1 MKIAYVSPLPPVRSG
16 IAQYSALLLPALA
29 ERFDVIAVA
38 DQERMDP
45 QPVPVIGPE
54 ELERRTDEFDAIV
67 CQLGNNRYHELAWKV
82 AMRGDAVV
90 VLHDVV
96 MHHLLVEMTIAQGDA
111 RSLDEALL
119 SMYGDAGS
127 AIAAARAHGIH
138 DDLPNFLYPAS
149 EGVAR
154 CARHVIVHN
163 RWAAEQLRSNG
174 VTTPI
179 TVAPLAYAEV
189 PPLSEGERER
199 TRRALGFAPELRV
212 IGVFGFVTH
221 AKRPEIVMRAFAEA
235 LRRNDNLRLLF
246 VGEPSHNVDLE
257 ALASESGVPA
267 GSWSSSGFV
276 SDEEFDRYL
285 AAVDRVVNLRYPSAG
300 EASGPLVH
308 AFAIGR
314 PIAVSDYA
322 QFSDFPSSMVMRIP
336 FDSEVESLA
345 RFMEA
350 ELDEGAIGRAQREW
364 LRSTSTLGR
373 AVDAYE
379 RVIERR
385 ERVSASTSSVP
396 TSTMPLFPRLSASVE
411 SADRNGREIVVS
423 VRVANEG
430 DAPIAAA
437 LYGQPPFVIFAR
449 IVPDL
454 LSPQTVPV
462 SLTGDL
468 AVGAAAVL
476 SVFAEI
482 DAPRFRLELRSGL
495 GGIPDLEREPFFVGE
510 VRA

>member
-29 ERFDVIAVA
+29 ERFDVVAVV
-38 DQERMDP
+38 DQDSFDA
-45 QPVPVIGPE
+45 QSVPVIRAE
-54 ELERRTDEFDAIV
+54 ELERRAGEFDAIV

-82 AMRGDAVV
+82 AGRGGAVA

-111 RSLDEALL
+111 EALDSAL
-119 SMYGDAGS
+119 STMYGEAGS

-154 CARHVIVHN
+154 VSRHVIVHN
-163 RWAAEQLRSNG
+163 RWAEDRLRSNG

-189 PPLSEGERER
+189 PPLGEGERER
-199 TRRALGFAPELRV
+199 TRRELGFSPAERV

-221 AKRPEIVMRAFAEA
+221 AKRPGVVMNAFAEA
-235 LRRNDNLRLLF
+235 MRGNDDLRLLF

-257 ALASESGVPA
+257 ALAADAGVPA
-267 GSWSSSGFV
+267 GRWSKTGFV
-276 SDEEFDRYL
+276 SDDDFDRYI
-285 AAVDRVVNLRYPSAG
+285 AAVDRIANLRYPSAG
-300 EASGPLVH
+300 ETSGPLIH

-322 QFSDFPSSMVMRIP
+322 QFADFPSNVVTRIP
-336 FDSEVESLA
+336 FDAEVESLA

-350 ELDEGAIGRAQREW
+350 RLDAESIGRAQREW
-364 LRSTSTLGR
+364 LRETSTLGH
-373 AVDAYE
+373 AVDAYV
-379 RVIERR
+379 RAIGSR
-385 ERVSASTSSVP
+385 EPALAAAGFVAASAI
-396 TSTMPLFPRLSASVE
+396 PLFPRLSASIEAV
-411 SADRNGREIVVS
+411 DRSEARVVLS
-423 VRVANEG
+423 VRITNAG
-430 DAPIAAA
+430 DAPIPAV

-449 IVPDL
+449 AVAGGVAAG
-454 LSPQTVPV
+454 TVAV
-462 SLTGDL
+462 TLAGDL
-468 AVGAAAVL
+468 APGSAATVEIVL
-476 SVFAEI
+476 ETA
-482 DAPRFRLELRSGL
+482 APRFTLELRHGL
-495 GGIPDLEREPFFVGE
+495 GGIPDLGRPPFFSGE
-510 VRA
+510 VVP